1 MNTKSMQQFQDQ
13 LNDWLEDLLLQAG
26 RTVAELQDRDTRR
39 PDPMDQAVEENSR
52 NFSLRIR
59 NRENLLI
66 RKIRQSLHDI
76 EKGSYG
82 ICQSCGELIS
92 VARLKAR
99 PVTRHCI
106 ECKTAMERY
115 ERQMNG

>member
-1 MNTKSMQQFQDQ
+1 MNAENMQQFQEQ

-52 NFSLRIR
+52 NFCLRIR

-66 RKIRQSLHDI
+66 RKIRQSLRDI
-76 EKGSYG
+76 EEGDYG
-82 ICQSCGELIS
+82 ICQSCGEFIGI
-92 VARLKAR
+92 ARLKAR
-99 PVTRHCI
+99 PVARHCI
-106 ECKTAMERY
+106 ECKTAMERH
-115 ERQMNG
+115 ERQMTG

>member
-1 MNTKSMQQFQDQ
+1 MNAENLQYFEKQ
-13 LNDWLEDLLLQAG
+13 LNEWLDDLMEQSQH
-26 RTVAELQDRDTRR
+26 TVANLKDRDTRR

-66 RKIRQSLHDI
+66 RKIRQSLEDI
-76 EKGSYG
+76 ADGTYG
-82 ICQSCGELIS
+82 ICEACGEPIG

-99 PVTRHCI
+99 PVARFCI
-106 ECKTAMERY
+106 RCKTAMERA
-115 ERQMNG
+115 ERQRA